1 MAGAKRGRPKV
12 QTNETPEEKELRL
25 KRQNRIYQKRF
36 QDKKRKER
44 KELALQIA
52 KQKFK
57 TEVKIEGGEE

>member
-1 MAGAKRGRPKV
+1 MAGKKGKSGRPRKYV
-12 QTNETPEEKELRL
+12 NETPEEKELRL

-36 QDKKRKER
+36 QDKKRAKR

-57 TEVKIEGGEE
+57 TEIEGGEE

>member
-52 KQKFK
+52 KQEFK
-57 TEVKIEGGEE
+57 TEIEGGNE

>member
-1 MAGAKRGRPKV
+1 MAGKKGKSGRPKV

-36 QDKKRKER
+36 QDKKRAER

-52 KQKFK
+52 KQEFK
-57 TEVKIEGGEE
+57 TEIEGGK

>member
-1 MAGAKRGRPKV
+1 MAGKKGKSGRPRKYV
-12 QTNETPEEKELRL
+12 NETPEEKELRL

-36 QDKKRKER
+36 QDKKRAER

-57 TEVKIEGGEE
+57 TEIEGGK